1 MMNHTEILAA
11 LDFDRRFIG
20 APGFR
25 LESEPKIAR
34 FIAEDAGGPAWVAW
48 SGFDEAEI
56 DAAIEREKA
65 YFAALGRGFEWK
77 VYDHDQPADLRQRLL
92 AHGAQVEEAE
102 AFMVL
107 DTQNMPEVW
116 AKPITKTV
124 RKIENPAELKDFAA
138 VENAVWA
145 GRSHHVDWPEEMRKA
160 SDVTSFYVAY
170 DGGKPVSAARASF
183 YPGSLFCGL
192 WGGATLAEYRERGY
206 YTALVAARVQEAI
219 RRGVRFVSID
229 AAPTSRPILE
239 KRGFEFVT
247 NTYPCVF
254 NAK

>member
-1 MMNHTEILAA
+1 MNTAEILAA
-11 LDFDRRFIG
+11 LDHDRRWIG

-48 SGFDEAEI
+48 SGFEPHELDT
-56 DAAIEREKA
+56 AIEREKA

-77 VYDHDQPADLRQRLL
+77 VYDHDQPADLRQRLA
-92 AHGAQVEEAE
+92 AHGAQVDEAE

-107 DTQNMPEVW
+107 DTHNAPEVW
-116 AKPITKTV
+116 TRPITKTV
-124 RKIENPAELKDFAA
+124 RKIETPAELQDFGA
-138 VENAVWA
+138 VEDAVWA
-145 GRSHHVDWPEEMRKA
+145 GRSHHMDWPEEMRKA

-170 DGGKPVSAARASF
+170 DGDRPVSCARASF
-183 YPGSLFCGL
+183 YPGSVFCGL

-206 YTALVAARVQEAI
+206 YMALVAARVQEAI
-219 RRGVRFVSID
+219 RRGARFVSID

-239 KRGFEFVT
+239 KRGFEFVAY
-247 NTYPCVF
+247 TYPCVF
-254 NAK
+254 NL